1 MPQPYA
7 SSRGITLEDLLS
19 QGGGGSAPA
28 PAAPQVAGTGDPYEA
43 QRQALLAQLMQPDQT
58 VPDQQAP
65 KPNGLAQLLM
75 GLGDAGNAYASIIGN
90 APQVR
95 TDTLGNYMAYLTQQ
109 KDSADRFNERKK
121 LGDAES
127 KRRNL
132 VIGLN
137 ELDTKQARADA
148 AKAKTELL
156 AYQTQQKKDA
166 IAQHALD
173 LADAEARDN
182 RAAAR
187 DAKIRSDFA
196 AEREIH
202 DAAQERLHEKQRQ
215 GDKIALRDEA
225 KIDAVKEYIGTLAD
239 NLDDILKVKDPV
251 AVMNS
256 ARRFMDRQSMS
267 KDAREIVESYM
278 RQEVTSRIVEQN
290 DLALD
295 AGSPQQQDPNAP
307 MTPWQRNPSDAAGA
321 VVGRVAQ
328 PFIDSAKGIGNT
340 PAGSAIKR
348 VWNRGV
354 GN

>member
-1 MPQPYA
+1 MYRRARP
-7 SSRGITLEDLLS
+7 TLQDLMEFGGD
-19 QGGGGSAPA
+19 GGGGGGMQSGIDPT
-28 PAAPQVAGTGDPYEA
+28 QVGGSDSPLV
-43 QRQALLAQLMQPDQT
+43 QQLLAQAF
-58 VPDQQAP
+58 AP
-65 KPNGLAQLLM
+65 QDLGPRPEVYKPKFGNKLAAA
-75 GLGDAGNAYASIIGN
+75 LGDAFSAYGRAF
-90 APQVR
+90 APIPATNYRGEQ
-95 TDTLGNYMAYLTQQ
+95 LGRKLESEDKQARYDAAKALSGSNSGREKA
-109 KDSADRFNERKK
+109 RFQ
-121 LGDAES
+121 LGEISD
-127 KRRNL
+127 
-132 VIGLN
+132 
-137 ELDTKQARADA
+137 KQARADA
-148 AKAKTELL
+148 AKAKTELA
-156 AYQTQQKKDA
+156 AYQAQQKKDA
-166 IAQHALD
+166 IAQHAQD

-182 RAAAR
+182 RAAVR
-187 DAKIRSDFA
+187 DAKIHSEFA
-196 AEREIH
+196 KEREIH

-239 NLDDILKVKDPV
+239 NLDEILKVKDPV

-307 MTPWQRNPSDAAGA
+307 MTSWQRNPSEAAGA

-328 PFIDSAKGIGNT
+328 PFIDSAKGIGQT

-348 VWNRGV
+348 VWNRGI

>member
-1 MPQPYA
+1 MAQDYA
-7 SSRGITLEDLLS
+7 SSLKFGLQDLMAGD
-19 QGGGGSAPA
+19 GGGYAP
-28 PAAPQVAGTGDPYEA
+28 PPQAPQVPGSPDPLEA
-43 QRQALLAQLMQPDQT
+43 QRAALLSQLMQPDPT
-58 VPDQQAP
+58 VPDKEAP
-65 KPNGLAQLLM
+65 KRNMLASILM
-75 GLGDAGNAYASIIGN
+75 GLGDAGTAYASVIGN
-90 APQVR
+90 APGIK

-148 AKAKTELL
+148 AKAKTELA
-156 AYQTQQKKDA
+156 AYQAQQKKDA
-166 IAQHALD
+166 IAQHAQD

-182 RAAAR
+182 RAAVR
-187 DAKIRSDFA
+187 DAKIHSEFA
-196 AEREIH
+196 KEREIH

-239 NLDDILKVKDPV
+239 NLDEILKVKDPV

-307 MTPWQRNPSDAAGA
+307 MTPWQRNPSEAAGA

-328 PFIDSAKGIGNT
+328 PFIDSAKGIGQT

-348 VWNRGV
+348 VWNRGI